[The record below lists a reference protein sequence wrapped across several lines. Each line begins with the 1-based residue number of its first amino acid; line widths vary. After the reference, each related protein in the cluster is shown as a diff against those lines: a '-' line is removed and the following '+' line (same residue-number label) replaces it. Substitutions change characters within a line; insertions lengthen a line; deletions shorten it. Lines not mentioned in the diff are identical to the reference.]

1 MSRSQVRTPSSA
13 FITQK
18 EIIMK
23 NFIILFVILLITTL
37 GIYFIDNFFSAK
49 ISNLSDIQKFID
61 DLKL

>member
-1 MSRSQVRTPSSA
+1 
-13 FITQK
+13 
-18 EIIMK
+18 MK
-23 NFIILFVILLITTL
+23 NFIILFIILLITTL